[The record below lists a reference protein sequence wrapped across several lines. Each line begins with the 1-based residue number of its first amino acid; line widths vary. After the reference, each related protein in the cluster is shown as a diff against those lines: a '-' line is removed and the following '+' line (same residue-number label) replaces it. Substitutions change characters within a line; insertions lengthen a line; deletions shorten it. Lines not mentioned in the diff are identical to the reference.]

1 MGGGRGPCLSTPA
14 SKHGKIDG
22 AKTVGLRRKEAYVP
36 REKPDLEVPPNPGY
50 ESNDVRA
57 RPDAIDAATA
67 AENFASTPDLLAPTK
82 LESRTP
88 AKFWYRVFK
97 PFVGADV
104 SSKLQTEIDKGEDVS
119 ITSMNDVFGDPA
131 HGVRKVFS
139 AVCDYVPADPDHV
152 PAGTPPSRLTFLSV
166 PESDPVSIPFV
177 DGFRVVVRSAT
188 YRAMQGT
195 VCAVGG
201 RCGIA
206 TLAESAVDVL
216 FVDHED
222 PAHKFIKLN
231 TADTGAV
238 GSQWPLKQLRLGY
251 AMSHEVP
258 GTDGEFPPPSDGTI
272 DATWEGPRMSEGAMY
287 CRLPGSRHC
296 LLSDGWLY
304 HCCGNGGGLHLAD
317 GSASGW
323 NWPGYNPGDPIE
335 CWLGFR
341 SEAQCKK
348 AVESVI
354 TMDLNSLDRLDRLSA
369 KEGLEI
375 VRTGEIDAQ
384 LATLV
389 DTKPLITEM
398 DIEPGN
404 KPPGVTKAVLYRD
417 KDTKRLTINYGVAGV
432 RRKAGMSGCSHFKL
446 GDPAT
451 KTINGKIWTRIW
463 HYDFGS
469 DGGPATGVWDMA
481 AQDIAAFVKETGP
494 TQVHIESGEDEYVTS
509 KPGTGQWLID
519 NLRNGLAL
527 SFPPSN
533 LSPDGKIEGE
543 LLDKTWE
550 GPKKDAMRVPVKSPM
565 CNSYSCLYHANCNH
579 HGLALWPGLRGCNWK
594 WNPDEVKEGKQIE
607 VWLDAA
613 IPQSGLKGTSLG
625 QEVTPDD
632 MFCWGS
638 NSKSLGAT
646 VAAIVIS
653 EGLLSWQSTI
663 ASVFADDKDIMEKMD
678 EWYKFITVE
687 MFLSMTHG
695 CNCPGT
701 SMCYLP
707 DDSKVKDDKA
717 YMECSRAYVLEYC
730 QRKPNME
737 KFGKYS
743 YTSSGCAIVGGMIAK
758 VCGKP
763 WARVVKEKLWDKLLV
778 DRGDTERKAL
788 FRYTPFADRNSATEF
803 PFDRLRGPGDCEK
816 YARVK
821 GATNAGPEGVV
832 WGHHGKECGHL
843 NGEKGVGFAG
853 PEPGVAQ
860 ARPDVFHPL
869 CGSYMATSVVFA
881 HFCAWHAS
889 WAYANAT
896 TGVRK
901 ADYERMHN
909 PMRGRCNGL
918 DVDSGHYGMC
928 VAAGRHTGHMGSTGN
943 MQSHFHVFPDCGY
956 SCITG
961 RSHGGDTDSGTGCCF
976 LNNGGKWDDHPDS
989 KQVVEKRHVSP
1000 REFYAA
1006 RVKAKR

>member
-1 MGGGRGPCLSTPA
+1 MGCSVSIPIPQAHAKHLLPSDRAPA
-14 SKHGKIDG
+14 RHPEPEPVARP
-22 AKTVGLRRKEAYVP
+22 AKRDAEAEAKAKAKAEEAHVP
-36 REKPDLEVPPNPGY
+36 REKPDREVHINPGY
-50 ESNDVRA
+50 ESNHVRA
-57 RPDAIDAATA
+57 RPDDIDAATA

-97 PFVGADV
+97 PTHVGPDV
-104 SSKLQTEIDKGEDVS
+104 SSKLQTEIE
-119 ITSMNDVFGDPA
+119 
-131 HGVRKVFS
+131 
-139 AVCDYVPADPDHV
+139 
-152 PAGTPPSRLTFLSV
+152 
-166 PESDPVSIPFV
+166 
-177 DGFRVVVRSAT
+177 
-188 YRAMQGT
+188 GT

-201 RCGIA
+201 RYGIA
-206 TLAESAVDVL
+206 MLAESAVDVL
-216 FVDHED
+216 FVDQED

-272 DATWEGPRMSEGAMY
+272 DATWEGPKMAEGAMY
-287 CRLPGSRHC
+287 CREPGSRHC
-296 LLSDGWLY
+296 LLSDGYLY
-304 HCCGNGGGLHLAD
+304 HCCGNGEGLHLAD

-323 NWPGYNPGDPIE
+323 NWLEKDGRYDTLAKDPIE

-348 AVESVI
+348 AVESV
-354 TMDLNSLDRLDRLSA
+354 TMDLLEINSLDRLSA

-375 VRTGEIDAQ
+375 VRTGEIDTQ

-389 DTKPLITEM
+389 DTKPLITKM

-404 KPPGVTKAVLYRD
+404 KPPGVTKAVVYRD

-432 RRKAGMSGCSHFKL
+432 RRKAGTSGCSHFQL
-446 GDPAT
+446 DPAT
-451 KTINGKIWTRIW
+451 KTLNGKIWTRIW
-463 HYDFGS
+463 HYDVGR
-469 DGGPATGVWDMA
+469 GPDAATGVWDMA
-481 AQDIAAFVKETGP
+481 AQDIAAFVKETRP

-527 SFPPSN
+527 SSPPSN

-565 CNSYSCLYHANCNH
+565 SNSYSCLYHANYNSD
-579 HGLALWPGLRGCNWK
+579 GLALWPDLRGCNWE

-613 IPQSGLKGTSLG
+613 VPQSGLKGTSLG

-638 NSKSLGAT
+638 NSKALGAT
-646 VAAIVIS
+646 IAAIVIS

-695 CNCPGT
+695 CSFPGT
-701 SMCYLP
+701 PSVCYLS

-730 QRKPNME
+730 QHKPNME
-737 KFGKYS
+737 KFGKFS

-763 WARVVKEKLWDKLLV
+763 WARVVKEKFWDKLLV
-778 DRGDTERKAL
+778 DRGDNERKAL

-816 YARVK
+816 YVRVK
-821 GATNAGPEGVV
+821 GAKNAGPEGVV
-832 WGHHGKECGHL
+832 WGHHEVQCEHL
-843 NGEKGVGFAG
+843 NGENGVGFAG
-853 PEPGVAQ
+853 PEPGSEQ
-860 ARPDVFHPL
+860 ERPDVYHPL
-869 CGSYMATSVVFA
+869 CGSYMATGVVFA

-909 PMRGRCNGL
+909 PMKGRCNGI
-918 DVDSGHYGMC
+918 DVDSGDYGMC
-928 VAAGRHTGHMGSTGN
+928 VGSSRSIGHAGSTGN
-943 MQSHFHVFPDCGY
+943 MQSCFHVIPDYGF
-956 SCITG
+956 SWMTN
-961 RSHGGDTDSGTGCCF
+961 SFHGSDTDSGTGYCF
-976 LNNGGKWDDHPDS
+976 LNNGGRTDDHPDS
-989 KQVVEKRHVSP
+989 NQVIWKRHISP
-1000 REFYAA
+1000 REFNAA
-1006 RVKAKR
+1006 KIDEKRTKVGVKTRSE